1 MKTNEDINKVQPNN
15 TQNSISLMSLNKN
28 SKHLLECYQHLFY
41 MLQTKPYYLTKL
53 IFCLPYSVRHISK
66 YLFILMKLS

>member
-1 MKTNEDINKVQPNN
+1 MKTNEDINKIQNLNN
-15 TQNSISLMSLNKN
+15 AQSSISLMSLNKN

-41 MLQTKPYYLTKL
+41 MLQTKPHYLTKL

-66 YLFILMKLS
+66 

>member
-1 MKTNEDINKVQPNN
+1 MKTIDDINKLQQSNN
-15 TQNSISLMSLNKN
+15 MQNSISLMSLNKN

-66 YLFILMKLS
+66 